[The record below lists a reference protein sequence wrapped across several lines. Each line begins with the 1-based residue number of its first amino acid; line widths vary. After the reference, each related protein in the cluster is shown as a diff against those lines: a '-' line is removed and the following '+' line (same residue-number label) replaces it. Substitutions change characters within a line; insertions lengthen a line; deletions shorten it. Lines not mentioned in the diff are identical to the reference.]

1 MSKVLSICD
10 SPQAVKVARTACPDA
25 LVVTDNPLL
34 ADEDASIVDISRLLP
49 QADAT
54 RLGEA
59 IIDTLL
65 QIDRTFA
72 ASDIDRRYGLLTSK
86 LNVTIAMRATAASL
100 LQRGTMLARFLQMQP
115 DFDEVMIA
123 GMRGP
128 RWQETHPWS
137 MPRFAPPSD
146 TLSRHGFFGVRKVA
160 GHTVNVPVPDLVG
173 DVPTDDL
180 LSRIMLVPMSLLT
193 EELLRRFGLR
203 SGAGNRPI
211 YIGKSAENLRETLP
225 WLAARGF
232 GTRAFAMPAYGKIAT
247 PAENDPVNVNE
258 WLEAQIRPILQALPC
273 DFDAGQCRAYANAL
287 LEHMDAG
294 LRSTAAAIPRMI
306 GSLDAVAAE
315 TPGAAILTGGLYGP
329 LATNFHAAASARGIV
344 VVDFEHGATTGIAK
358 TAQRRLE
365 VSEAT
370 TCDLLVVGASRAARA
385 FAKAGGP
392 GEVAV
397 VGLPDQTR
405 RLLRQPLQKWHAR
418 RRLGLSA
425 SDEVVMHV
433 SGILYGGNMRFGD
446 DAPVEALV
454 HQNERRLMLE
464 AYADLPRKVLYKS
477 YPAIRMAYQ
486 PEIQQRIALAA
497 NIVPVPR
504 EDFRYIRAA
513 ADLLVSEASMSTL
526 GWCLGSDVPFI
537 HLQSQVF
544 NCLADE
550 EVYEN
555 FAESFF
561 VIDMDQDDWSN
572 RLRALLQRP
581 LSDIRAEWAA
591 KSRRRTR
598 FLEDAFFGPAGVMG
612 RRAAQEVVKFLDQPR
627 SSELRKVP

>member
-1 MSKVLSICD
+1 MVR
-10 SPQAVKVARTACPDA
+10 AVCPDV

-54 RLGEA
+54 RLGEV

-65 QIDRTFA
+65 QIDRKLA
-72 ASDIDRRYGLLTSK
+72 ASDVDRRYGLLTSK
-86 LNVTIAMRATAASL
+86 LNITIAMRATAASL
-100 LQRGTMLARFLQMQP
+100 LQRGTMLARFLQMQSG
-115 DFDEVMIA
+115 FEQVMIV

-128 RWQETHPWS
+128 RWQEAHPWS

-146 TLSRHGFFGVRKVA
+146 TLARHGFFGAITVT
-160 GHTVNVPVPDLVG
+160 GHTVDVPVPDMVG

-180 LSRIMLVPMSLLT
+180 ISRIMLMPVSMLAD
-193 EELLRRFGLR
+193 ELLRRVGLR
-203 SGAGNRPI
+203 PGAGNKPI

-225 WLAARGF
+225 WLALRGF
-232 GTRAFAMPAYGKIAT
+232 GTRPLAMPAYGKIAT
-247 PAENDPVNVNE
+247 PAENGPVHVDE
-258 WLEAQIRPILQALPC
+258 WLDAQIRPIIQALPC
-273 DFDAGQCRAYANAL
+273 DFNTDQCRAYVNAI

-294 LRSTAAAIPRMI
+294 LRSTAAAIPKI
-306 GSLDAVAAE
+306 TGSLDDVAAK

-329 LATNFHAAASARGIV
+329 LATNFHAAASVRGIAV
-344 VVDFEHGATTGIAK
+344 IDFEHGATTGIAK

-370 TCDLLVVGASRAARA
+370 TCDLLVVGAPRAARA
-385 FAKAGGP
+385 FSKAGGP
-392 GEVAV
+392 SGVVV

-405 RLLRQPLQKWHAR
+405 RLLRQPFQKWRAR
-418 RRLGLSA
+418 RRLGLAA

-446 DAPVEALV
+446 DAPIEALV

-477 YPAIRMAYQ
+477 YPAIRMPYQ
-486 PEIQQRIALAA
+486 PEIQQRLALAG
-497 NIVPVPR
+497 NIIPVPR

-526 GWCLGSDVPFI
+526 GWCFGSDVPFI
-537 HLQSQVF
+537 HLQSRIL

-550 EVYEN
+550 EVYEG

-561 VIDMDQDDWSN
+561 VIDLDQDDWSS
-572 RLRALLQRP
+572 RLRAFLQRP
-581 LSDIRAEWAA
+581 LPDIRAEWTS
-591 KSRRRTR
+591 KSRSRIR

-627 SSELRKVP
+627 SSELRKVA